1 MQKFSPITAKSFA
14 LTCFSALSL
23 LAATP
28 ARSATLGGDILPSS
42 TVLNGYSL
50 TDMAAAIAPW
60 QDTSDPARLPNTPFQ
75 LLTNANTT

>member
-1 MQKFSPITAKSFA
+1 MLQIPRLIAKSFV

-28 ARSATLGGDILPSS
+28 ARSATLGGDILPSN
-42 TVLNGYSL
+42 TVLNGFSL

-60 QDTSDPARLPNTPFQ
+60 QIEAVWLE
-75 LLTNANTT
+75 